1 MQSSGENPRQT
12 TRERATA
19 RAWRVSSVYAPPGG
33 ISVTGLDG
41 GGWPSRG
48 APKASPTASPSSTP
62 SAPAC
67 CNIKITNKLY
77 LGTASRVKDG
87 DSVQKEELLHL
98 HMLLIH
104 VKKYYENLTSDEIYT
119 DRYNAMTISPVH
131 IHKNKILHKK
141 AILTLGDEI
150 VTHIR
155 GHRPSMVEMSP
166 EAATGRVAAE
176 Q

>member
-1 MQSSGENPRQT
+1 MT
-12 TRERATA
+12 FLA
-19 RAWRVSSVYAPPGG
+19 
-33 ISVTGLDG
+33 G
-41 GGWPSRG
+41 GGRPSRG
-48 APKASPTASPSSTP
+48 APNASPIASPRSIPTARFSS
-62 SAPAC
+62 
-67 CNIKITNKLY
+67 NIKITNKLY
-77 LGTASRVKDG
+77 LGTDSRVKDG

-104 VKKYYENLTSDEIYT
+104 VKKYYENLTSDEIFT
-119 DRYNAMTISPVH
+119 DRYNALTISPVH